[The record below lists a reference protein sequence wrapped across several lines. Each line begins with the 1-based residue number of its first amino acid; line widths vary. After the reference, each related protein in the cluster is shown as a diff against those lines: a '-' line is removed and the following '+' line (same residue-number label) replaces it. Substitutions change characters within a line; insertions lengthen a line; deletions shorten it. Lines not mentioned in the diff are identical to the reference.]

1 MTSASNLP
9 APQGTFPSPP
19 HHTRFLSLT
28 TGEVWKWRWRWYRER
43 IEVFSKS
50 SLPVSWHLSSFLMV
64 PQDKDVMSAFKHNA
78 AFDILCRTGVKG
90 VEMEE
95 ASLEEK

>member
-1 MTSASNLP
+1 
-9 APQGTFPSPP
+9 
-19 HHTRFLSLT
+19 
-28 TGEVWKWRWRWYRER
+28 
-43 IEVFSKS
+43 
-50 SLPVSWHLSSFLMV
+50 MV